1 MTSNSLSILERG
13 KLVRHSDGVLQDFS
27 LAVLGLEHLEQVL
40 QVQADV
46 IGTLEDYSLYYPSP
60 EQIFRESL
68 SGHGLIIGCFVEGQL
83 IAFRS
88 IWYPRNHP
96 ENLGL
101 CIGMQD
107 ENQLDQVAHL
117 ERSCVLPDF
126 RGNRL
131 QIHMTHYAL
140 DLATRNKSFRY
151 IFSTVAP
158 MNYASMKDK
167 FEASMVIVQLKKK
180 YEEYY
185 RYTFYQD
192 LNKPVTPAS
201 AELILANGDDI
212 ESQVRIL
219 NSEEGVIG
227 CQMQKNGEVMQ
238 IGYAKANHPL
248 F

>member
-1 MTSNSLSILERG
+1 MPPTSLPILEKG
-13 KLVRHSDGVLQDFS
+13 KLVRHSDGVMQDFS
-27 LAVLGLEHLEQVL
+27 LAVLGMEYLEQVL

-46 IGTLEDYSLYYPSP
+46 VGTLEDYSLYYPSP

-68 SGHGLIIGCFVEGQL
+68 SGYGLIIGCFVEKRLVG
-83 IAFRS
+83 FRS
-88 IWYPRNHP
+88 IWYPRSHP
-96 ENLGL
+96 ENLGIS
-101 CIGMQD
+101 IGMLD
-107 ENQLDQVAHL
+107 KNQLDQVAHL
-117 ERSCVLPDF
+117 ERSCVLPDY

-151 IFSTVAP
+151 FFSTVAP

-185 RYTFYQD
+185 RYIFYQD
-192 LNKPVTPAS
+192 LINPVNPAS
-201 AELILANGDDI
+201 SELILANGDDV

-219 NSEEGVIG
+219 NSEEGVVG

-238 IGYAKANHPL
+238 VGYAKANHPL

>member
-1 MTSNSLSILERG
+1 MRKVLTILEEG
-13 KLVRHSDGVLQDFS
+13 KLIRHPDGSRHDYS
-27 LAVLGLEHLEQVL
+27 LAVLGPEYLEKVL

-46 IGTLEDYSLYYPSP
+46 VGTLEDYSLYYPSP

-68 SGHGLIIGCFVEGQL
+68 SGLGLIIGCFVEGRL
-83 IAFRS
+83 VAFRS
-88 IWYPRNHP
+88 IWYPRDHP
-96 ENLGL
+96 ENLGRD
-101 CIGMQD
+101 IGMQD
-107 ENQLDQVAHL
+107 REELNQVAHL
-117 ERSCVLPDF
+117 ERSCVLPEF

-151 IFSTVAP
+151 FFSTVAP

-180 YEEYY
+180 YEDFY

-192 LNKPVTPAS
+192 LINPVQSAS
-201 AELILANGDDI
+201 PELIFASGDDI
-212 ESQVRIL
+212 DDQIRIMESEKGIV
-219 NSEEGVIG
+219 G
-227 CQMQKNGEVMQ
+227 CLMRTENEVTEV
-238 IGYAKANHPL
+238 GYAKANHEL